1 MRWELLKASRLGM
14 IGNDVVDLTAAVGES
29 DWRRKGFLKKVFT
42 HRERQAIFQAE
53 NQHQMVWLLW
63 SMKEAAYKARQRTF
77 SLPRLLD
84 WQSLECT
91 VSNLSAKK
99 AAGSVKTF
107 HTRFFTTT
115 DLFKN
120 VIHTT
125 AANFPD
131 STVEKEVLENSSD
144 ASKKA
149 LLEFVATNFSV
160 SVSELSITKNT
171 YGVPAIRYHNRVLF
185 DRFSLSDH
193 GKFAGFSLSLR
204 IS

>member
-1 MRWELLKASRLGM
+1 M

-42 HRERQAIFQAE
+42 HRERQEIFQAE
-53 NQHQMVWLLW
+53 DQHQMVWLLW

-84 WQSLECT
+84 WQSLECS

-99 AAGSVKTF
+99 AAGSVKTS
-107 HTRFFTTT
+107 HSHFFTTT
-115 DLFKN
+115 DLFRN

-125 AANFPD
+125 AANSPN
-131 STVEKEVLENSSD
+131 STLKKVVLEGSSD
-144 ASKKA
+144 ATKKA
-149 LLEFVATNFSV
+149 LLKLVATNFSV
-160 SVSELSITKNT
+160 SVSELSIIKNT
-171 YGVPAIRYHNRVLF
+171 FGVPAIRYQNKVLF

-193 GKFAGFSLSLR
+193 GRFAGFSLSLR